1 MSWTKPQQPKS
12 DRFGQ
17 KPDRP
22 EDPMQ
27 ALLGVGFVIAVCA
40 FLTSFLPGGLALLM
54 LEGLLFWA
62 ALGYMTKGFIR
73 GERWRS
79 DRLTSWDQALI
90 ILAASIAVGLFVDP
104 SALEALSAKSVAVP
118 S

>member
-1 MSWTKPQQPKS
+1 MSWSKPQQPDS
-12 DRFGQ
+12 DRFGR

-22 EDPMQ
+22 EDPMH
-27 ALLGVGFVIAVCA
+27 ALLGVGIVIAVSA

-73 GERWRS
+73 GERWRN
-79 DRLTSWDQALI
+79 DRLNSWDQALMV
-90 ILAASIAVGLFVDP
+90 LAASIAVGLFVDP
-104 SALEALSAKSVAVP
+104 SAIEALATERMAVP